1 MKTSQNHI
9 LFVPFC
15 RLLAFSFTKNGTI
28 SRARTSALLNQ
39 RLLAELQ
46 PLLAGP
52 ERTSHKCLT
61 FSSCPRVWN
70 DFSHPSNFGEIHL
83 TIQNYFHHPKSISPS
98 KIHSTS
104 RFCKNRI
111 IIPATNVPVGEM
123 MSKKLN
129 FVVCTKEL
137 IEIPDVCSWVKWNR
151 ANTSKICKE
160 FPTNI
165 YDNDAKWKVLKW
177 WKMRKNEEKWKNKH
191 KPIMCELHIN
201 W

>member
-15 RLLAFSFTKNGTI
+15 RLLAFSLTKDGTI
-28 SRARTSALLNQ
+28 SLARTSALLSQ
-39 RLLAELQ
+39 RLLAGPQ

-52 ERTSHKCLT
+52 GRTSHKCWI

-70 DFSHPSNFGEIHL
+70 NFPTRSTLVKSISQSKIIS
-83 TIQNYFHHPKSISPS
+83 TIQNPFHHPKSISPS

-177 WKMRKNEEKWKNKH
+177 WKMRKNEKTNTN
-191 KPIMCELHIN
+191 PLCVN
-201 W
+201 CT